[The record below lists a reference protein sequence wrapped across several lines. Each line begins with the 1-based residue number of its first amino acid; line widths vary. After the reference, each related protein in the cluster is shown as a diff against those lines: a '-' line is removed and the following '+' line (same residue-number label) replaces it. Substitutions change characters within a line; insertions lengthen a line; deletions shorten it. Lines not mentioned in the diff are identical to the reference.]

1 MMRAWQANATSVL
14 LGLALWCHSGSVTGE
29 PSAQCPTGRLLL
41 TGSSTMAPLMSAVAR
56 RFGSIHPGVCI
67 EVQTGGSGRGV
78 SDARQGKADIG
89 MAARILS
96 ESEGDLYGFPI
107 ARDGVAVI
115 VHKDNPV
122 RTLGDR
128 QLVDIFAGKVSN
140 WAQLGGRNVPIQ
152 VLAGEASR
160 GSSELFVH
168 YLSIKYED
176 IRPHRVVGDNALRI
190 KAVAESPGAV
200 VYVSVGEA
208 ERNVKAG
215 VPIKLLPVAGVEATS
230 QNVRHGSFP
239 ISRPLTLVT
248 RGLPNGLVKK
258 FVEFSLSSQVTDLV
272 IAHDFIPYLD

>member
-1 MMRAWQANATSVL
+1 
-14 LGLALWCHSGSVTGE
+14 
-29 PSAQCPTGRLLL
+29 
-41 TGSSTMAPLMSAVAR
+41 MAPLMIAVAR

-67 EVQTGGSGRGV
+67 EVQTGGSGQGV

-89 MAARILS
+89 MAARILA

-128 QLVDIFAGKVSN
+128 QLIDIFTGKVTN
-140 WAQLGGRNVPIQ
+140 WAQVGGRDASIQ

-160 GSSELFVH
+160 GSSELFMH
-168 YLSIKYED
+168 YLRIKYDD
-176 IRPHRVVGDNALRI
+176 IRPQRVIGDNAPRI
-190 KAVAESPGAV
+190 KAVAEAPSAV

-208 ERNVKAG
+208 ERNAKAG
-215 VPIKLLPVAGVEATS
+215 VPIKLLPVASVEATS

-248 RGLPNGLVKK
+248 RGLPNGLAKK
-258 FVEFSLSSQVTDLV
+258 FVEFSLSSQITDLV
-272 IAHDFIPYLD
+272 IAYDFIPYLD

>member
-1 MMRAWQANATSVL
+1 MRVWQANAASVL
-14 LGLALWCHSGSVTGE
+14 LGLALWCHSGAVTGE
-29 PSAQCPTGRLLL
+29 PSTQCPAGRLLL
-41 TGSSTMAPLMSAVAR
+41 TGSSTMAPLMTAVAR
-56 RFGSIHPGVCI
+56 RFGAIYPGVCI

-89 MAARILS
+89 MAARILA
-96 ESEGDLYGFPI
+96 ESEGNLYGFPI

-122 RTLGDR
+122 RTLDVR
-128 QLVDIFAGKVSN
+128 QLVDIFTGKVTN
-140 WAQLGGRNVPIQ
+140 WAQVGGRNVPIQ
-152 VLAGEASR
+152 LLAGEASR

-176 IRPHRVVGDNALRI
+176 IRLQRVVGDNALRI
-190 KAVAESPGAV
+190 KAIAEAPGAV

-208 ERNVKAG
+208 ERNAKAG

-230 QNVRHGSFP
+230 QNVRQGSFP

-272 IAHDFIPYLD
+272 IAYDFIPYLD